1 LLQQLLSSSW
11 LLVVE
16 ELVLALQAQVV
27 AVALVE
33 YAQAMQVLCLVRNF
47 GLLLALRVLAVLVLL
62 HKAEMAANLL

>member
-1 LLQQLLSSSW
+1 

-16 ELVLALQAQVV
+16 ELVLALQVQVV
-27 AVALVE
+27 AGALVE
-33 YAQAMQVLCLVRNF
+33 YAQVMQVLCLVRNF